1 MELEYKKA
9 IIKQCVGGVEM
20 ETEVL
25 LPDVELPEWQPVGL
39 YGLRYQRYLKEHN
52 KPMYYSLLTSGRLND
67 KLIEVDE
74 WANDFMYRVTRQ
86 MAKQEGV
93 TEKLKAENMM
103 AWVGRMNNIKSRA
116 EEMMYEQ
123 LYTM

>member
-1 MELEYKKA
+1 MPRKFA
-9 IIKQCVGGVEM
+9 VVVCVVVCIMASSTICYAATG
-20 ETEVL
+20 
-25 LPDVELPEWQPVGL
+25 Q
-39 YGLRYQRYLKEHN
+39 
-52 KPMYYSLLTSGRLND
+52 YSLLTSGRLND

-93 TEKLKAENMM
+93 TEKLKAEDMM

-123 LYTM
+123 LYEM

>member
-1 MELEYKKA
+1 MEYRKE
-9 IIKQCVGGVEM
+9 IIRQCVDGVEM

-25 LPDVELPEWQPVGL
+25 LPALELPEWKPVGL
-39 YGLRYQRYLKEHN
+39 YGRRYQTYIKECCR
-52 KPMYYSLLTSGRLND
+52 PLYYSLLTSGKLNER
-67 KLIEVDE
+67 LIEVDA
-74 WANDFMYRVTRQ
+74 WAKDFMERVTRQ

-93 TEKLKAENMM
+93 TEKLKAEDML

-116 EEMMYEQ
+116 EEMMYDQ